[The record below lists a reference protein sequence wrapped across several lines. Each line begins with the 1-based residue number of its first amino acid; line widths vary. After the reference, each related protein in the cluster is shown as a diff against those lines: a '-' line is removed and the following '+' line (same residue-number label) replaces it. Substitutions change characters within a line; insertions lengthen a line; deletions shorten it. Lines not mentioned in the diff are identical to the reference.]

1 MREHLLTPIPIIQQ
15 AMAGKLSPQ
24 AG

>member
-1 MREHLLTPIPIIQQ
+1 LLTPIPIIQQ

>member
-1 MREHLLTPIPIIQQ
+1 HLLTPIPIIQQ